1 MEKSCNVYFYNVGDL
16 LGVDTIYDYAQKL
29 GLTGKTGIDL
39 PNEVESMVP
48 STAWKLK
55 RYNEQ
60 WYPSETM
67 SITIGQGYVDQ
78 TPMSLA
84 VMMAT
89 VANGGRV
96 VTPHVVKAID
106 EGQGWQPIGLP
117 EPRSLFSFRP
127 EVLGPVTDGL
137 WRVVNGHGTAGRA
150 RVEGYD
156 VVGKTG
162 TAQVI
167 SDAGKARA
175 RAAGTTQN
183 LDDNSWF
190 VFYAPRIN
198 PKVAGVVFVEHG
210 GHGGMTSAPIT
221 KHVLETFFA
230 KQEGRALPTW
240 STETHSTK
248 PAVVPGAAPKLGATG
263 TPPAS
268 PATGRSSAAGGQR

>member
-1 MEKSCNVYFYNVGDL
+1 MK
-16 LGVDTIYDYAQKL
+16 K
-29 GLTGKTGIDL
+29 
-39 PNEVESMVP
+39 
-48 STAWKLK
+48 
-55 RYNEQ
+55 YNEQ

-67 SITIGQGYVDQ
+67 SITIGQGFVDQ

-89 VANGGRV
+89 VANGGTV

-106 EGQGWQPIGLP
+106 EGQGWQSVSAP
-117 EPRSLFSFRP
+117 EPRSFFPFRP

-137 WRVVNGHGTAGRA
+137 WRVVNGQGTASRA
-150 RVEGYD
+150 RVDGYD

-183 LDDNSWF
+183 LGDNSWF
-190 VFYAPRIN
+190 VFYAPRDN
-198 PKVAGVVFVEHG
+198 PQVAGVVFVEHG
-210 GHGGMTSAPIT
+210 GHGGITSAPIA

-240 STETHSTK
+240 SAETKSTK
-248 PAVVPGAAPKLGATG
+248 PA
-263 TPPAS
+263 TPPA
-268 PATGRSSAAGGQR
+268 PKPGGAGTGTGTVIRR